1 LIIINSVNPADAMV
15 VLGADPPSQEN
26 PVLLAFA
33 AERDGD
39 FAGLAV
45 AESHPGA
52 VHAFG
57 LEGEPDACC
66 LLLARLVRAAGER
79 DVSVR
84 CPADRP
90 EVPVILEAMG
100 FTRQCPDEPGE
111 RPSHLYLRPNS
122 LSD

>member
-1 LIIINSVNPADAMV
+1 MI
-15 VLGADPPSQEN
+15 VLGTDLPSREDQ
-26 PVLLAFA
+26 VLLAFA

-45 AESHPGA
+45 AESHPSA

-84 CPADRP
+84 CPADRMD
-90 EVPVILEAMG
+90 VPAILEAMG
-100 FTRQCPDEPGE
+100 FTRQCQDDTCE
-111 RPSHLYLRPNS
+111 RLSHLYLRPNS
-122 LSD
+122 PMVD